1 MGIGLLQPM
10 HLLLIALT
18 TLLIV
23 AVCAAVI
30 IGTGIFLIRYA
41 LRQQQP
47 ASNLRRERE

>member
-1 MGIGLLQPM
+1 MGIGMLQPM
-10 HLLLIALT
+10 HLLVLSLI

-23 AVCAAVI
+23 AVCADVI
-30 IGTGIFLIRYA
+30 VRTGIFLIRYA